1 MPREIRKRGKK
12 HKKAKLPE
20 GQTQEREDPP
30 PNGSGEPSWIVSVR
44 EAEDIHPEAPFGYV
58 DPDVKAYF
66 RTVDEQIQSWQEAR
80 IQPMNE
86 DGDLDPNEEK
96 QVFFVAALSEMSG
109 KEKQL
114 ATDPDC
120 SVILER
126 MAYSMNDFVLRV
138 LMDRLNGSFEVLFKH
153 RFASHVCQTLLS
165 VAADTISREVKNI
178 YPDVSPSKDNGELR
192 TLTQLVLDLCE
203 EVGPGFNSLITDPF
217 ASHVLRSLLLLLC
230 PTALPE
236 DSARNSVR
244 SKKSMSWKTKQGQM
258 KSVFSDDKGKGMYS
272 STASVPGSF
281 REASDQFLRILR
293 DGLDANEVRA
303 LAASKVAS
311 PVLSLVLEIEADHGS
326 ASTSDSLMDR
336 VLVGMITTYLEE
348 PTASIEPSDY
358 VVTLLRDPTSSHL
371 LETLVSRCPEEVFRM
386 LWSTYFDGKL
396 ARLALH
402 PVANFVVAK
411 AVERQDSEQLG
422 NTLEELKSSWSKLI
436 SKFKSSRTG
445 VLRTLIDRSRTLGT
459 HQKDV
464 CEAVLTGVGI
474 SSSESSD
481 NLVSCL
487 LSMKSLEE
495 YQATPTSE
503 AMPVKDHK
511 KHDRK
516 GQADDQREPKIQGAL
531 ILQSLLRLDEP
542 HCSIVIDSISSFSVE
557 EVLRIAQNA
566 TSSRVLDVLFES
578 PSVSFKAK
586 RRFVMSLIGHY
597 HSLADDRIGSRIAD
611 RCWAF
616 ADPYLREKIAR
627 SLIPFEQFLVASF
640 YGKFFARSLNL
651 YLLQRRPDE
660 WRTLQSHNKTSAATS
675 TQQSLS
681 SPSSK
686 RRDTSEDEI
695 DTVFKAVLGNKAQKA
710 AVGRVSVH
718 RAQRS
723 TDKHMSEV
731 LGAIRVAPSGESSRA
746 KRRKVK

>member
-20 GQTQEREDPP
+20 GQTQERQDHPL
-30 PNGSGEPSWIVSVR
+30 NGSGEPSWIVSVR

-80 IQPMNE
+80 IQPMNQ

-126 MAYSMNDFVLRV
+126 MAYSMDDFVLRA
-138 LMDRLNGSFEVLFKH
+138 DRLEIALK
-153 RFASHVCQTLLS
+153 RFSSTDLPSHVCQTLLS
-165 VAADTISREVKNI
+165 VAADTISREVKNM

-258 KSVFSDDKGKGMYS
+258 KSVFSDDKGKGMHS

-371 LETLVSRCPEEVFRM
+371 LETLVSRCPEEVFHM

-436 SKFKSSRTG
+436 SKSNPMRIIIFA
-445 VLRTLIDRSRTLGT
+445 IDS
-459 HQKDV
+459 
-464 CEAVLTGVGI
+464 
-474 SSSESSD
+474 
-481 NLVSCL
+481 
-487 LSMKSLEE
+487 
-495 YQATPTSE
+495 P
-503 AMPVKDHK
+503 
-511 KHDRK
+511 
-516 GQADDQREPKIQGAL
+516 
-531 ILQSLLRLDEP
+531 QSLP
-542 HCSIVIDSISSFSVE
+542 
-557 EVLRIAQNA
+557 
-566 TSSRVLDVLFES
+566 
-578 PSVSFKAK
+578 
-586 RRFVMSLIGHY
+586 G
-597 HSLADDRIGSRIAD
+597 
-611 RCWAF
+611 
-616 ADPYLREKIAR
+616 RE
-627 SLIPFEQFLVASF
+627 FC
-640 YGKFFARSLNL
+640 
-651 YLLQRRPDE
+651 
-660 WRTLQSHNKTSAATS
+660 
-675 TQQSLS
+675 
-681 SPSSK
+681 
-686 RRDTSEDEI
+686 
-695 DTVFKAVLGNKAQKA
+695 
-710 AVGRVSVH
+710 
-718 RAQRS
+718 
-723 TDKHMSEV
+723 
-731 LGAIRVAPSGESSRA
+731 AP
-746 KRRKVK
+746 